1 MGAAVDSEIKEW
13 CVVPIVPSDVL
24 TELKRGPAA
33 VAGPGPGAAVA
44 VVVSTRRWRR
54 RWRRCVVDLTLRPQ
68 GQLGLGV
75 VIPEDG
81 EDMRCEC
88 GRQVVRE
95 EYRLKLA

>member
-44 VVVSTRRWRR
+44 VVV
-54 RWRRCVVDLTLRPQ
+54 
-68 GQLGLGV
+68 
-75 VIPEDG
+75 
-81 EDMRCEC
+81 
-88 GRQVVRE
+88 VRGT
-95 EYRLKLA
+95 AAAP